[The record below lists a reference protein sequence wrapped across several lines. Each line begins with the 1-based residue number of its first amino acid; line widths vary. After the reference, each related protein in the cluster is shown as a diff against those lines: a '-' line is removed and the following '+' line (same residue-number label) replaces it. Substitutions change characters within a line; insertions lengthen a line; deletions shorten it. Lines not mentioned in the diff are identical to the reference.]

1 MTTEFATKEEAW
13 RAASEIVSGLKSSH
27 HEMRSLFRDLTFA
40 EEDEFIDE
48 FIEKVERRL
57 GKKLLAGF
65 VHLSREKRAII
76 TLD

>member
-57 GKKLLAGF
+57 GKKIVGGVRTF
-65 VHLSREKRAII
+65 IERETR
-76 TLD
+76 DHYS